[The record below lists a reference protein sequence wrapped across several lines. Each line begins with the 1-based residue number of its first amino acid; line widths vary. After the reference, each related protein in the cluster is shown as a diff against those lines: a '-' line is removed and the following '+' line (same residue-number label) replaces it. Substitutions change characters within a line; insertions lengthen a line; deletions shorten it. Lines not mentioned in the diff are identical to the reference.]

1 MTSISNIET
10 AQTFVNDNA
19 IQRGDWWFIKF
30 NDGIHNYHYIERT
43 KEEILNR
50 IKKHFGL

>member
-1 MTSISNIET
+1 MIAISNIQS
-10 AQTFVNDNA
+10 AQKFVDENA
-19 IQRGDWWFIKF
+19 IQRGEWWFIKF
-30 NDGIHNYHYIERT
+30 NDGVHNYHYIEKS